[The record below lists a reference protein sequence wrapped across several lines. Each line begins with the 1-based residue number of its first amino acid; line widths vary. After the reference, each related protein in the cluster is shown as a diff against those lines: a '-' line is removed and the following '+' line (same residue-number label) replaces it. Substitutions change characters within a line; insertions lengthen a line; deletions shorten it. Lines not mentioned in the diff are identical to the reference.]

1 MIAGSSLPARGPK
14 LLVAVLVPIAVVA
27 VAYGLWWISDR
38 LVIIGPLDRA
48 QFGWLVVIPM
58 FAAAPIVGAF
68 LWAGL
73 NTRTA
78 AIAGLA
84 AACVVGL
91 AGAYLFWRSVE
102 DPGCGTGN
110 RFTPES
116 WIVPSL
122 VLGALF
128 GASVGVSGVLG
139 ARFVR
144 ARRYLVAVAA
154 TVGVELLLWIAMLAF
169 ITPFLATGMCERP
182 GTIG

>member
-1 MIAGSSLPARGPK
+1 VTVL
-14 LLVAVLVPIAVVA
+14 AVLVPIAVVA
-27 VAYGLWWISDR
+27 TAYGLWWISDQ

-48 QFGWLVVIPM
+48 QFGWLVVLPL
-58 FAAAPIVGAF
+58 FLAAPVLGAY

-73 NTRTA
+73 DSRTTVVVA
-78 AIAGLA
+78 LA

-110 RFTPES
+110 RFTPEY

-122 VLGALF
+122 VLGGTL
-128 GASVGVSGVLG
+128 GASIGASGIVG

-144 ARRYLVAVAA
+144 ARRRGVAVAA
-154 TVGVELLLWIAMLAF
+154 TVGVELLLWVLMLVFIA
-169 ITPFLATGMCERP
+169 PFLATGMCERP
-182 GTIG
+182 GAIG